1 LITVSAKKK
10 SQNSKALAVFSY
22 NRRKHLSSVLADLE
36 AQKNINDFDFHLFCD
51 GFKNKKDLFSVIFNM
66 LTASVWAARTSSRL
80 HLKTRNQGLASSIKS
95 GVDLLLREYQ
105 GVTVVEDD
113 LSLSKNFLKFHS
125 ECLDFYQANDNVYQI
140 SGHTFVD
147 NTECN
152 STCFF
157 PITSTW
163 GWSTWPRAWK
173 YYDSSATG
181 WPVDKDS
188 EIRNRFD
195 LDGAYPFSRILDGRI
210 QGNNQ
215 SWGILWY
222 WSVFKNNGL
231 VVYPPVSLVENNGFD
246 GSGTHCAQVELE
258 KINCKSRME
267 ISVFDFLEPARPNY
281 QHLEQLKK
289 QLSILNK

>member
-1 LITVSAKKK
+1 VSAKKK
-10 SQNSKALAVFSY
+10 SQNSKALALFSY

-36 AQKNINDFDFHLFCD
+36 AQKNINDFDVHLFCD
-51 GFKNKKDLFSVIFNM
+51 GFKNKKDFLSVFFNM
-66 LTASVWAARTSSRL
+66 LTASAWAARTSSRL
-80 HLKTRNQGLASSIKS
+80 HLQIRNQGLASSIKS
-95 GVDLLLREYQ
+95 GVDILLREYQ

-113 LSLSKNFLKFHS
+113 LSLSKDFLEFHS
-125 ECLDFYQANDNVYQI
+125 ECLDFYQANENVYQI
-140 SGHTFVD
+140 SGHTFVE
-147 NTECN
+147 NTEYN

-163 GWSTWPRAWK
+163 GWSTWRRAWK
-173 YYDSSATG
+173 YYDSSVTG

-188 EIRNRFD
+188 EIRKRFD
-195 LDGAYPFSRILDGRI
+195 LDGAYPFSQILDGRI

-231 VVYPPVSLVENNGFD
+231 VVYPPVSLVDNNGFD
-246 GSGTHCAQVELE
+246 GSGTHCASAKLE
-258 KINCKSRME
+258 KIPSKSRME
-267 ISVFDFLEPARPNY
+267 MSVFDFLEPIKPTY
-281 QHLEQLKK
+281 QQLEQLKK